1 MAVKILIASPLRP
14 YTDAD
19 EVEAD
24 GATLAELLKDLDAR
38 YPGIRFRMIDEQDQV
53 RRHMRIFINGEPQ
66 VAGPLRLDP
75 AAVRDDIGT
84 LDPRLA
90 LRTLDRYLSGQA

>member
-53 RRHMRIFINGEPQ
+53 RRHMRIFINGEP
-66 VAGPLRLDP
+66 VKNLAH
-75 AAVRDDIGT
+75 AIGAS
-84 LDPRLA
+84 DEVSIVQA
-90 LRTLDRYLSGQA
+90 LSGG